1 MTVCSHCGVDHE
13 AEEERYRREL
23 VVVAQDTTRRIN
35 AHTEAFASILERLS
49 DLPDIDD
56 KLAVAAGIVHFLMS
70 ANGEETE
77 AKFDKMLDSLLFVLD
92 PDNTTVAALSRSRHK
107 A

>member
-1 MTVCSHCGVDHE
+1 VFT
-13 AEEERYRREL
+13 
-23 VVVAQDTTRRIN
+23 N
-35 AHTEAFASILERLS
+35 ILEHLTN
-49 DLPDIDD
+49 LPDVDD
-56 KLAVAAGIVHFLMS
+56 KLAVAAGVVHFLMS

-77 AKFDKMLDSLLFVLD
+77 PRFDKMLDSLLFVLD